1 MWSFIRLVGI
11 SDLLR
16 AEYRFFLLLIVD
28 LVRVHATLAVRR
40 GDVTHSALP
49 TSVALAALRVAFI
62 TVTVHT
68 LALDSNVFV
77 VIILE
82 FSGVKI
88 GLRNCCERLYCLKC
102 IYNLIL
108 VHGLEIFVLEL
119 LELCYEILGQF
130 FVFALLLHFPNLSH
144 GLPERL
150 TDLVARLLRFSLE
163 LRLHVLREFNE
174 DQRASIVNLVLQLIR
189 KFVWDFLIFIDQL
202 RGINIEYQLQATRAN
217 NLLARPRKVNIVV

>member
-1 MWSFIRLVGI
+1 M
-11 SDLLR
+11 
-16 AEYRFFLLLIVD
+16 
-28 LVRVHATLAVRR
+28 
-40 GDVTHSALP
+40 
-49 TSVALAALRVAFI
+49 
-62 TVTVHT
+62 HT
-68 LALDSNVFV
+68 LALDSNVLV
-77 VIILE
+77 IIILE

-102 IYNLIL
+102 ISNLIL

-130 FVFALLLHFPNLSH
+130 FVFAILLHFPNLSH
-144 GLPERL
+144 CLPERL
-150 TDLVARLLRFSLE
+150 ADLVARLLRFSLE

-202 RGINIEYQLQATRAN
+202 RGINIEYQLQATRAD
-217 NLLARPRKVNIVV
+217 NLLSRPRKVNIVV

>member
-1 MWSFIRLVGI
+1 M
-11 SDLLR
+11 
-16 AEYRFFLLLIVD
+16 
-28 LVRVHATLAVRR
+28 
-40 GDVTHSALP
+40 
-49 TSVALAALRVAFI
+49 
-62 TVTVHT
+62 
-68 LALDSNVFV
+68 
-77 VIILE
+77 
-82 FSGVKI
+82 
-88 GLRNCCERLYCLKC
+88 
-102 IYNLIL
+102 
-108 VHGLEIFVLEL
+108 EL

-144 GLPERL
+144 SLPERL